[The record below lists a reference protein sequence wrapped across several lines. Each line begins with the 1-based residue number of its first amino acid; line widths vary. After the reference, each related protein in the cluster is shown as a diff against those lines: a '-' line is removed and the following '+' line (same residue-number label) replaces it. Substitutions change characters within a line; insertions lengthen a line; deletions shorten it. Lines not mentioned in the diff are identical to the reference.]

1 MTPTGPDTIRGTD
14 TAPFLE
20 RMIALRR
27 AWVAERYE
35 APIPEPFPREG
46 EPLDLVE
53 ALTAEPTVSVIA
65 EVKKASPSL
74 GPIAPDADVAER
86 VVAYEAGGADAVSVL
101 VEPAEFGGSFGDISV
116 ARAGTRL
123 PILCKDFV
131 IDPAQLFLARNS
143 GADGVLLMVSVLGDG
158 TRAFV
163 GGAQEFGLTPL
174 VEVHDAAEY
183 ELAAASG
190 AELIGVNSRDL
201 RDLSVDAE
209 AALAL
214 VARAADDGFAV
225 VAESG
230 VGERAQVEA
239 AAEAGAC
246 AVLVGTTLMRSENPV
261 ATLEGLT
268 GVAMRHDTDSEDGPL
283 REG

>member
-1 MTPTGPDTIRGTD
+1 MTPKGPDKMGRTD

-27 AWVAERYE
+27 AWVAECYD
-35 APIPEPFPREG
+35 APIPEPCPRVT
-46 EPLDLVE
+46 EPIDLAA

-65 EVKKASPSL
+65 EVKRASPSL
-74 GPIAPDADVAER
+74 GPIAPGADVAER
-86 VVAYEAGGADAVSVL
+86 ASAYEAGGASAVSVL
-101 VEPAEFGGSFGDISV
+101 TEPAEFGGSFDDISV
-116 ARAGTRL
+116 ARTATEL

-143 GADGVLLMVSVLGDG
+143 GADGVLLMVSILGGG

-163 GGAQEFGLTPL
+163 GGAEEFGLTPL

-183 ELAAASG
+183 EIAAASG
-190 AELIGVNSRDL
+190 ARLIGVNCRDL
-201 RDLSVDAE
+201 RNLSVDPE
-209 AALAL
+209 AALGL
-214 VARAADDGFAV
+214 VARAAADGFAV

-230 VGERAQVEA
+230 VAERAQVEA

-246 AVLVGTTLMRSENPV
+246 AVLVGTALMRSEDP
-261 ATLEGLT
+261 AEMLGWLT
-268 GVAMRHDTDSEDGPL
+268 GVPAKCAAPS
-283 REG
+283 